1 MSGLRPVS
9 SPLFFGSSP
18 VAGFSPVAFGPPS
31 PEPNINIFKQLAK
44 NSKSSFNR
52 TRNSLMIHEDMFLF
66 GRPTPAIL
74 YIMMKIYHENIIR
87 NLCYAEHG
95 GMSGRFTTS
104 PGFSDAEHKSGTLS
118 AVPEPQS
125 FMCGLL
131 EIDGEIYVTLA
142 ESPDIGEVEDPNFDK
157 KQATLFALLDH
168 CNINIEIPEG
178 ERRNI
183 NLKNNI
189 RWRNFTNEK
198 PNGSILTGKGD
209 ASRIMIGGDKNYDNT
224 IWSTPLSVNFINSYD
239 YLTKRLGGVSF
250 PAFKK
255 YKNNT
260 QLIEC
265 VNGST
270 CCESKLFSYVYN
282 VLGKKFEDIKGL
294 GIFWIGN
301 KLPPDHILKNYSYTF
316 DNPKLDTLTSICSGI
331 LPGIPDIFK
340 LVVQQFALPCPGCF
354 ANYSSYITGT
364 YSMWNRS
371 TCYKHTNARTRR
383 AARGG
388 GKIARNT
395 GKKYGRTLGA
405 VNIGKA
411 KPVAKN
417 AILERGKILADL
429 RKIADDMKAHIE
441 NPSEYLLRAKKLFN
455 ALITVI
461 HGKKKDDEIHKD
473 LLFIAGSI
481 SVKISRLFKNKNKL
495 KNNVNALVDLFK
507 KTRVNDKKA
516 ADIDYTKLMDESKA
530 ISDPVV
536 YLHNLTIEINNMNK
550 LYISSFNKEEESTQ
564 ISLVMLDL
572 SETIQEA
579 IYEIITGL
587 EPKNNTGLANL
598 FKAL

>member
-1 MSGLRPVS
+1 MGDQRPVS
-9 SPLFFGSSP
+9 SPLFFGPPSP
-18 VAGFSPVAFGPPS
+18 IAFGP

-66 GRPTPAIL
+66 GRPTPTIL
-74 YIMMKIYHENIIR
+74 YIMTKIYHENVIR

-95 GMSGRFTTS
+95 GMARRFTTS
-104 PGFSDAEHKSGTLS
+104 PGFSDAEHLSGTLS

-131 EIDGEIYVTLA
+131 EIGGEIYITLA

-168 CNINIEIPEG
+168 CNIDIEIPEG
-178 ERRNI
+178 QRRNNI
-183 NLKNNI
+183 LKNII
-189 RWRNFTNEK
+189 RWRNFTREK
-198 PNGSILTGKGD
+198 PNGPILTGNGD
-209 ASRIMIGGDKNYDNT
+209 ASSIMIVEGNNYDST
-224 IWSTPLSVNFINSYD
+224 IWATPLSVKFINSYE
-239 YLTKRLGGVSF
+239 YLAKRLDGVSF

-255 YKNNT
+255 YKNDT

-270 CCESKLFSYVYN
+270 CCESKLFSFVYN
-282 VLGKKFEDIKGL
+282 NLGKQFEDITGL
-294 GIFWIGN
+294 STFWIGN
-301 KLPPDHILKNYSYTF
+301 KLPPDHILKNYSYTL
-316 DNPKLDTLTSICSGI
+316 DNPKLDRLTRECSSI
-331 LPGIPDIFK
+331 LPRFPPDIFK

-383 AARGG
+383 AGRGG
-388 GKIARNT
+388 GKIPRNT

-405 VNIGKA
+405 VNLGKH
-411 KPVAKN
+411 KSVVQN
-417 AILERGKILADL
+417 VILERGKILKDL
-429 RKIADDMKAHIE
+429 SKIAVDMKAYVE

-473 LLFIAGSI
+473 LIFIAGSI
-481 SVKISRLFKNKNKL
+481 SIKISRLFKNKNKL
-495 KNNVNALVDLFK
+495 KTNVNALVNLFK
-507 KTRVNDKKA
+507 KTHVNDKKTI
-516 ADIDYTKLMDESKA
+516 DIDYNILMDEGSA
-530 ISDPVV
+530 TSNPVV
-536 YLHNLTIEINNMNK
+536 YLHNLTNEIGKMNK
-550 LYISSFNKEEESTQ
+550 LYINSFDNEEESTQ
-564 ISLVMLDL
+564 ISIVMLDL
-572 SETIQEA
+572 AETIQEA
-579 IYEIITGL
+579 IDEIIAGL

>member
-1 MSGLRPVS
+1 MSGLRPIS
-9 SPLFFGSSP
+9 SPLFFSS
-18 VAGFSPVAFGPPS
+18 SPVAFGPS
-31 PEPNINIFKQLAK
+31 PEPNIDIFKQLAK
-44 NSKSSFNR
+44 NSKGSFNR

-66 GRPTPAIL
+66 GKPTPAIL
-74 YIMMKIYHENIIR
+74 YIMMKIYHENVIR

-95 GMSGRFTTS
+95 GMQGRFTTS
-104 PGFSDAEHKSGTLS
+104 PGFSDAEHRSGTLR
-118 AVPEPQS
+118 AVPEPTA

-178 ERRNI
+178 QRRNI

-189 RWRNFTNEK
+189 RWRNYTGEK
-198 PNGSILTGKGD
+198 PTGPILTGRAD
-209 ASRIMIGGDKNYDNT
+209 TSRIMIGGDKNYDNT
-224 IWSTPLSVNFINSYD
+224 IWATPFSVNFINSYE
-239 YLTKRLGGVSF
+239 YLNKRLEGVSF

-282 VLGKKFEDIKGL
+282 VLGKRFEDITGL

-301 KLPPDHILKNYSYTF
+301 KLPPEHILKNYSYTL
-316 DNPKLDTLTSICSGI
+316 DNPKLDDLTRICSSI
-331 LPGIPDIFK
+331 LPGFPDIFK

-354 ANYSSYITGT
+354 ANYSNYITGT

-388 GKIARNT
+388 GKISRNT
-395 GKKYGRTLGA
+395 GKKH
-405 VNIGKA
+405 V
-411 KPVAKN
+411 V
-417 AILERGKILADL
+417 LERGKILADL
-429 RKIADDMKAHIE
+429 RTITMDMNKDIN
-441 NPSEYLLRAKKLFN
+441 NPFEYLLRSKRFFN
-455 ALITVI
+455 ALITAI
-461 HGKKKDDEIHKD
+461 HTRKDDLRKD
-473 LLFIAGSI
+473 LLFIASSI
-481 SVKISRLFKNKNKL
+481 SIRVAKLFKEKNKL
-495 KNNVNALVDLFK
+495 KTNVNALMNLFK
-507 KTRVNDKKA
+507 KTRVNDKRVLEL
-516 ADIDYTKLMDESKA
+516 DYNNLMNEEVATSN
-530 ISDPVV
+530 PVE
-536 YLHNLTIEINNMNK
+536 YLHNLNIEIKKMNK
-550 LYISSFNKEEESTQ
+550 LYMDSFDNVEESTK
-564 ISLVMLDL
+564 ISVIMLDL
-572 SETIQEA
+572 AETIQDA
-579 IYEIITGL
+579 INEIIAGL